1 MASQS
6 QDLGWTFDGFDT
18 GTLGKVAMSPTT
30 ASDMAC
36 LCECILCIN

>member
-18 GTLGKVAMSPTT
+18 GTLGKLAISPT
-30 ASDMAC
+30 AAC
-36 LCECILCIN
+36 SMVYLIKNTMRIN